1 MRRLV
6 VVMSVGFVSLAFAP
20 ASLWASCGSESC
32 PLDHMGRWSEN
43 PLSFEVTYQYIDQD
57 QPKIGTEDAEVGEIQ
72 RDHDEVRTL
81 NRMTTARVVYRPA
94 TAWSFSASLPWVDR
108 YHEHIHHEAGE
119 DIVERFNYSGIGDLE
134 VATLRSFGG
143 GESRRRGFVSAG
155 VKMPTGD
162 TSVPNED
169 GDQPEPAARPGSG
182 SWDVLA
188 GLGME
193 WQLGSATEGE
203 RMVPLRLSV
212 TGRYN
217 GFGTEDYRIGPE
229 VQAHLGTEYPLMRS
243 MSLLAQANLR
253 IRGQDDVGS
262 SGVNEEDTGG
272 TMVFLSPG
280 VRAAVSHAASVYALV
295 QIPVYQRVNG
305 IQIVSDGNLYVGLSR
320 AF

>member
-1 MRRLV
+1 MRPLAV
-6 VVMSVGFVSLAFAP
+6 LFAVVGFLMP

-32 PLDHMGRWSEN
+32 PLDHMSRWTEN
-43 PLSFEVTYQYIDQD
+43 PFSFEVTYQYIDQD
-57 QPKIGTEDAEVGEIQ
+57 QPKIGTEDATVGEIQ
-72 RDHDEVRTL
+72 RHHDEVRTL
-81 NRMTTARVVYRPA
+81 NRMTTARAVYRPG
-94 TAWSFSASLPWVDR
+94 AWSFTASIPWVDR
-108 YHEHIHHEAGE
+108 YHEHIHHDLGE
-119 DIVERFNYSGIGDLE
+119 DEVERFNYSGIGDLE

-182 SWDVLA
+182 SWDALA
-188 GLGME
+188 GMGVE
-193 WQLGSATEGE
+193 WQLGESRA
-203 RMVPLRLSV
+203 VPLRLSV

-243 MSLLAQANLR
+243 LSLLAQANFR
-253 IRGQDDVGS
+253 VRGQDDVGS

-272 TMVFLSPG
+272 TMLFLSPG
-280 VRAAVSHAASVYALV
+280 VRASVSHAASLYALV

-305 IQIVSDGNLYVGLSR
+305 IQIVSDGNLYVGMSR

>member
-1 MRRLV
+1 MRRLIV
-6 VVMSVGFVSLAFAP
+6 VSFTFVALAAP

-32 PLDHMGRWSEN
+32 PLDHMSRWSEA
-43 PLSFEVTYQYIDQD
+43 PFSFELTYQYIDQD
-57 QPKIGTEDAEVGEIQ
+57 QPRIGTEDATVGEIQ

-81 NRMTTARVVYRPA
+81 NRMTTARGIYRAGP
-94 TAWSFSASLPWVDR
+94 AWSFSASLPWIDR
-108 YHEHIHHEAGE
+108 YHEHIHHDAGGDE
-119 DIVERFNYSGIGDLE
+119 VERFNYSGIGDLE
-134 VATLRSFGG
+134 AATIRSLGS

-169 GDQPEPAARPGSG
+169 GEQPEPAARPGSG

-188 GLGME
+188 GAGVEWRLGDMAE
-193 WQLGSATEGE
+193 GSRT
-203 RMVPLRLSV
+203 VPLRLSV

-229 VQAHLGTEYPLMRS
+229 LQAHLGTEYPLMRS
-243 MSLLAQANLR
+243 LSLLAQVNLR
-253 IRGQDDVGS
+253 VRGQDDVGS
-262 SGVNEEDTGG
+262 SGVNEADTGG
-272 TMVFLSPG
+272 TMAFLSPG
-280 VRAAVSHAASVYALV
+280 VRANVSRAGSIYALV

-305 IQIVSDGNLYVGLSR
+305 IQIVSEGNLYVGVSR

>member
-1 MRRLV
+1 
-6 VVMSVGFVSLAFAP
+6 MS
-20 ASLWASCGSESC
+20 
-32 PLDHMGRWSEN
+32 RWSED
-43 PLSFEVTYQYIDQD
+43 PFSFELTYQYIDQD
-57 QPKIGTEDAEVGEIQ
+57 QPKIGADDATVGEIQ
-72 RDHDEVRTL
+72 RHHDEVRTL
-81 NRMTTARVVYRPA
+81 NRMTTARGVYRA
-94 TAWSFSASLPWVDR
+94 GSAWSFSASLPWIDR
-108 YHEHIHHEAGE
+108 YHEHIHHHMGE
-119 DIVERFNYSGIGDLE
+119 DEVERFNYSGIGDLE

-162 TSVPNED
+162 TSVPNEE

-182 SWDVLA
+182 SWDVIA
-188 GLGME
+188 GAGVE
-193 WQLGSATEGE
+193 WQLGAASEGG

-217 GFGTEDYRIGPE
+217 GFGTEDYRVGPE

-243 MSLLAQANLR
+243 LSLLAQANFR
-253 IRGQDDVGS
+253 VRGQDDVAS
-262 SGVNEEDTGG
+262 SGVNEADTGG

-280 VRAAVSHAASVYALV
+280 LRAAVSRAASVYALV

-305 IQIVSDGNLYVGLSR
+305 IQIVSDGNLYVGVSR

>member
-1 MRRLV
+1 MR
-6 VVMSVGFVSLAFAP
+6 FVIPLFAFVALFAP

-108 YHEHIHHEAGE
+108 YHEHIHHEVGE

-155 VKMPTGD
+155 VKMPT
-162 TSVPNED
+162 
-169 GDQPEPAARPGSG
+169 
-182 SWDVLA
+182 
-188 GLGME
+188 
-193 WQLGSATEGE
+193 
-203 RMVPLRLSV
+203 
-212 TGRYN
+212 
-217 GFGTEDYRIGPE
+217 
-229 VQAHLGTEYPLMRS
+229 
-243 MSLLAQANLR
+243 
-253 IRGQDDVGS
+253 
-262 SGVNEEDTGG
+262 
-272 TMVFLSPG
+272 
-280 VRAAVSHAASVYALV
+280 
-295 QIPVYQRVNG
+295 IPV
-305 IQIVSDGNLYVGLSR
+305 SSR
-320 AF
+320 SAMPKAHCRSRENT

>member
-1 MRRLV
+1 MRFVIALFAFIAV
-6 VVMSVGFVSLAFAP
+6 VVP
-20 ASLWASCGSESC
+20 AWAWASCGSESC
-32 PLDHMGRWSEN
+32 PLDHMSRWSEN
-43 PLSFEVTYQYIDQD
+43 PFSLEVTYQYIDQD
-57 QPKIGTEDAEVGEIQ
+57 QPKIGTEDASVGEIQ
-72 RDHDEVRTL
+72 RQHDEVRTL
-81 NRMTTARVVYRPA
+81 NRMTTARAVYRPA
-94 TAWSFSASLPWVDR
+94 SAWSFTASLPWVDR
-108 YHEHIHHEAGE
+108 YHEHIHHQLGE
-119 DIVERFNYSGIGDLE
+119 DEVERFNYSGIGDLE

-188 GLGME
+188 GMGVE
-193 WQLGSATEGE
+193 WQLTRSPE

-217 GFGTEDYRIGPE
+217 GFGTDDYRIGPE
-229 VQAHLGTEYPLMRS
+229 MQAHLGTEYPVMRS
-243 MSLLAQANLR
+243 LSLLAQANLR

-280 VRAAVSHAASVYALV
+280 VRAAVSKMASVYALV

-305 IQIVSDGNLYVGLSR
+305 IQIVSDGNLYVGMSR

>member
-1 MRRLV
+1 MRRLLFIF
-6 VVMSVGFVSLAFAP
+6 VGFIALSTRP

-32 PLDHMGRWSEN
+32 PLDHMSRWSED
-43 PLSFEVTYQYIDQD
+43 PFSFELTYQYIDQD
-57 QPKIGTEDAEVGEIQ
+57 QPKIGTDDATVGEIQ

-81 NRMTTARVVYRPA
+81 NRMTTARGVYRAGP
-94 TAWSFSASLPWVDR
+94 AWSFSASLPWIDR
-108 YHEHIHHEAGE
+108 YHEHIHHDVGEAE
-119 DIVERFNYSGIGDLE
+119 IERFNYSGIGDLE

-143 GESRRRGFVSAG
+143 GESRRRAFVSAG

-162 TSVPNED
+162 TSVPNEE

-188 GLGME
+188 GMGIE
-193 WQLGSATEGE
+193 WQLGAGD
-203 RMVPLRLSV
+203 RMVPLRLSA

-229 VQAHLGTEYPLMRS
+229 LQAHLGTEYPLMRS
-243 MSLLAQANLR
+243 LSLLAQANLR
-253 IRGQDDVGS
+253 VRGQDDVGS
-262 SGVNEEDTGG
+262 SGVNEADTGG

-280 VRAAVSHAASVYALV
+280 VRAAVSRAASVYALV

-305 IQIVSDGNLYVGLSR
+305 IQIVSDGNLYVGVSR
-320 AF
+320 GF